1 MVFSSSRGEKI
12 SPRVIL
18 NPGFNDFLFFFFFF
32 PPPINGYS
40 ILLSVIFFLDDS
52 SSIEF
57 IDQDSSEIESHRT
70 TLDSMLE
77 RSCNQRL
84 TFDTIDSTW
93 LDELQIIPRDS
104 LSRGIENPST

>member
-1 MVFSSSRGEKI
+1 MGFSSSRGEKI

-18 NPGFNDFLFFFFFF
+18 NPGFNDFLSFFF

-70 TLDSMLE
+70 ILDSMLE

>member
-1 MVFSSSRGEKI
+1 MSFSSSRGEKI

-18 NPGFNDFLFFFFFF
+18 NPGFNDFLSFFFSL
-32 PPPINGYS
+32 PINGYS
-40 ILLSVIFFLDDS
+40 ILLFVIFLLDDS